1 MRCPTG
7 VLNGFPIKNSMMS
20 AVRGPAKHRRLRA
33 EPYAT
38 ASGPAVSLSL
48 SVSLLQTAAAS
59 HNKVGHQLNCVMRF
73 KGKAA
78 RSYQMVSVPVL
89 VQRNCATHRH
99 YSLLHALL
107 PLY

>member
-48 SVSLLQTAAAS
+48 SVSPADCCGFTQQSGA
-59 HNKVGHQLNCVMRF
+59 
-73 KGKAA
+73 
-78 RSYQMVSVPVL
+78 PVEL
-89 VQRNCATHRH
+89 RH
-99 YSLLHALL
+99 AF
-107 PLY
+107 